1 MTVGR
6 SRRQC
11 EADVTAPTMGAPGKI
26 DRPETIAVILP
37 ALGVP
42 DWLSACTI
50 AGLFSRCG

>member
-1 MTVGR
+1 LTVGR

-42 DWLSACTI
+42 DWLSACTM
-50 AGLFSRCG
+50 AGLFSRCV